1 MNSKDIFNKEQ
12 VMTFDPHSIG
22 VVLTHLVG
30 TQRGRVKLHLSDSLA
45 ISLVEMG
52 DGTQE
57 MALVKHHKGKVTDV
71 IGDSV
76 PFHNL
81 GDILRI
87 IEESQTQAEDND

>member
-1 MNSKDIFNKEQ
+1 
-12 VMTFDPHSIG
+12 MTFYPHSIG
-22 VVLTHLVG
+22 VVLTHLMG
-30 TQRGRVKLHLSDSLA
+30 TQRGQIKLHLSDSLA
-45 ISLVEMG
+45 ISLVEIS

-57 MALVKHHKGKVTDV
+57 MALVKHHKGKITDV

-87 IEESQTQAEDND
+87 IEESQTQIEDNE